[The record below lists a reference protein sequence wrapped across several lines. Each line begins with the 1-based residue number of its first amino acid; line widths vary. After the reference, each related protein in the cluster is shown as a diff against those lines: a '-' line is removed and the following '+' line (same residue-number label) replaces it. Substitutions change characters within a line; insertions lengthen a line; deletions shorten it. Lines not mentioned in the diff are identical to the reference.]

1 MTGETKRS
9 YRVSFWNFLFY
20 QMQFFLQ
27 PRIKDINA
35 PRRPTTAF
43 NFYMKLNSAD
53 YLQKYKDVPLN
64 DVIKMMSAEW
74 HKLGPEARKV
84 KPHI

>member
-1 MTGETKRS
+1 MFCNSDR
-9 YRVSFWNFLFY
+9 
-20 QMQFFLQ
+20 LQ
-27 PRIKDINA
+27 PRIKDVNA

-74 HKLGPEARKV
+74 HKLDPEARKV
-84 KPHI
+84 KSHI